1 MSSTGDSVDPGEL
14 PISPRTPRSPLPTAE
29 QARTFLPEQE
39 NNGEA
44 SDDDPMVICEGPTTE
59 IDLKC
64 KEKVTESDSE
74 SQSDL
79 DHPIENRV
87 FPQQRF
93 SPVSSNNSTEI
104 TCRPKPIK
112 ARMPSTESTVKY
124 NTAVTST
131 VSSFPYHSPVNPSGV
146 SGFQPTGGAFKTMPV
161 SPKVIKA
168 EVKQELNE
176 PWNPGS
182 FVVNNK
188 SEPSS
193 IIINKSQSEWSSSS
207 CNDSVK
213 PATTLTILK
222 PQVKQSN
229 VIQVGEHVNHQGPP
243 MTLTVL
249 NQETT
254 LCLTNESERSHPVVV
269 VASSASERPVQYVYM
284 QSPSFPIPVSDTNGR
299 NLAIQSLQM
308 LPKSTAQS
316 VIVSQPQSKTQNQ
329 PPNQEEYP
337 QNQNG
342 NVTNFSYNP
351 GTFIYYLVCFCFNAF
366 LIAAILVKME
376 NKDRKSPVNVPPS
389 PHAVSNDA
397 NSGALQED
405 KEFKLAPTPAQLGKA
420 PLQRRQSMGRSWC

>member
-1 MSSTGDSVDPGEL
+1 MES
-14 PISPRTPRSPLPTAE
+14 
-29 QARTFLPEQE
+29 ARQFHPEQE

-44 SDDDPMVICEGPTTE
+44 SDDDPMVICEGPTAE

-74 SQSDL
+74 SQSDM

-93 SPVSSNNSTEI
+93 SPVSGGGGSSEI

-112 ARMPSTESTVKY
+112 ARMPSTESCSVKY

-161 SPKVIKA
+161 SPKVIKT

-176 PWNPGS
+176 SWNTGS
-182 FVVNNK
+182 YALNNK

-193 IIINKSQSEWSSSS
+193 IIISKSEWSS
-207 CNDSVK
+207 NADNMK
-213 PATTLTILK
+213 PSTTLTILK

-229 VIQVGEHVNHQGPP
+229 VIQVGEHTNHQGQP

-249 NQETT
+249 NSALGNQETT
-254 LCLTNESERSHPVVV
+254 LCLTNDSERSHPVVV
-269 VASSASERPVQYVYM
+269 VATSASERPVQYVYM
-284 QSPSFPIPVSDTNGR
+284 HSPSFPIPVSDTNGR

-316 VIVSQPQSKTQNQ
+316 VIVSQPQSKPLNQ
-329 PPNQEEYP
+329 TSNQEDYP

-342 NVTNFSYNP
+342 SLTNFSYNP
-351 GTFIYYLVCFCFNAF
+351 GSKI
-366 LIAAILVKME
+366 
-376 NKDRKSPVNVPPS
+376 
-389 PHAVSNDA
+389 
-397 NSGALQED
+397 
-405 KEFKLAPTPAQLGKA
+405 
-420 PLQRRQSMGRSWC
+420 

>member
-1 MSSTGDSVDPGEL
+1 M
-14 PISPRTPRSPLPTAE
+14 PISPRTPRSPPPVVE
-29 QARTFLPEQE
+29 PVRTFIPEQD

-93 SPVSSNNSTEI
+93 SPVTSNNSTEI

-112 ARMPSTESTVKY
+112 ARMPSTESAVKY

-131 VSSFPYHSPVNPSGV
+131 VSSYPYHSPVNPSGV

-161 SPKVIKA
+161 SPKIIKA

-176 PWNPGS
+176 PWNTGS

-193 IIINKSQSEWSSSS
+193 IIINKNQTEWSNSSS
-207 CNDSVK
+207 NTSTDSMK
-213 PATTLTILK
+213 TTLTILK

-229 VIQVGEHVNHQGPP
+229 VIQVGEHVNQP

-249 NQETT
+249 NPSLGNQETT
-254 LCLTNESERSHPVVV
+254 LCLTNDTERSHPVVV

-299 NLAIQSLQM
+299 NLAIQM

-316 VIVSQPQSKTQNQ
+316 VIVSQPQSKPLNT
-329 PPNQEEYP
+329 NQEEYP

-351 GTFIYYLVCFCFNAF
+351 GNQFTINNRFGVKCVSFCRDSCQNG
-366 LIAAILVKME
+366 E
-376 NKDRKSPVNVPPS
+376 
-389 PHAVSNDA
+389 
-397 NSGALQED
+397 
-405 KEFKLAPTPAQLGKA
+405 
-420 PLQRRQSMGRSWC
+420 

>member
-14 PISPRTPRSPLPTAE
+14 PISPRTPRSPPPAVE
-29 QARTFLPEQE
+29 AIRTYIPEQE

-93 SPVSSNNSTEI
+93 SPVTSNNSTEI

-112 ARMPSTESTVKY
+112 ARMPSTESAVKY

-131 VSSFPYHSPVNPSGV
+131 VSNFPYHSPVNPSGV

-176 PWNPGS
+176 PWNAGS
-182 FVVNNK
+182 FVINNK

-193 IIINKSQSEWSSSS
+193 IIINKNQAEW
-207 CNDSVK
+207 NNTEK
-213 PATTLTILK
+213 TAPTLTILK

-229 VIQVGEHVNHQGPP
+229 VIQVGEHQP

-249 NQETT
+249 NSSMGNQETT
-254 LCLTNESERSHPVVV
+254 LCLTNDTERSHPVVV
-269 VASSASERPVQYVYM
+269 VASTASERPVQYLYM

-299 NLAIQSLQM
+299 NLAIQSLHM

-316 VIVSQPQSKTQNQ
+316 VIVSKPMNQ
-329 PPNQEEYP
+329 TPSQEDYP

-342 NVTNFSYNP
+342 NVTNFTYNT
-351 GTFIYYLVCFCFNAF
+351 GI
-366 LIAAILVKME
+366 
-376 NKDRKSPVNVPPS
+376 
-389 PHAVSNDA
+389 
-397 NSGALQED
+397 
-405 KEFKLAPTPAQLGKA
+405 
-420 PLQRRQSMGRSWC
+420 

>member
-1 MSSTGDSVDPGEL
+1 MEMVMLFPVKVILLVLLFFEFRCSKDRRKSSTGSGRSKVSSTGDNIDPGEL
-14 PISPRTPRSPLPTAE
+14 PISPRTPRSPAPAAVE
-29 QARTFLPEQE
+29 PARQFMPEQE

-74 SQSDL
+74 SQSDM

-93 SPVSSNNSTEI
+93 SPVSSGANSSEI

-112 ARMPSTESTVKY
+112 ARMPSTESSVKY
-124 NTAVTST
+124 NTAVTSS
-131 VSSFPYHSPVNPSGV
+131 VSSYPYHSPVNPSGV

-161 SPKVIKA
+161 SPKIIKT

-176 PWNPGS
+176 PWNTS
-182 FVVNNK
+182 SYTLNNK

-193 IIINKSQSEWSSSS
+193 IIISKSDW
-207 CNDSVK
+207 CNSAENMK

-229 VIQVGEHVNHQGPP
+229 VIQVGEHANHQGQP

-249 NQETT
+249 NSALGNQETT
-254 LCLTNESERSHPVVV
+254 LCLTNDSERTHPVVV
-269 VASSASERPVQYVYM
+269 VATSASERPVQYVYM
-284 QSPSFPIPVSDTNGR
+284 QSHSYPIPVPENNGR
-299 NLAIQSLQM
+299 NLAIQSIQM

-316 VIVSQPQSKTQNQ
+316 VIVSQPQSKPLNQ
-329 PPNQEEYP
+329 TPKQDDYS

-342 NVTNFSYNP
+342 SVTNFPYNP
-351 GTFIYYLVCFCFNAF
+351 GNNYTQ
-366 LIAAILVKME
+366 
-376 NKDRKSPVNVPPS
+376 
-389 PHAVSNDA
+389 H
-397 NSGALQED
+397 
-405 KEFKLAPTPAQLGKA
+405 
-420 PLQRRQSMGRSWC
+420 

>member
-1 MSSTGDSVDPGEL
+1 MVFLSEKVKQQTTPEAFSRCSKDRRKSSTGSGRSKLNSTGDCVDPGEL
-14 PISPRTPRSPLPTAE
+14 PMSPRTPRSPPPCE
-29 QARTFLPEQE
+29 PVRSFVSEQE
-39 NNGEA
+39 NNAEA
-44 SDDDPMVICEGPTTE
+44 SDDDPMVICEGPTE

-93 SPVSSNNSTEI
+93 SPVSSGNSAEI

-124 NTAVTST
+124 STTVTST

-161 SPKVIKA
+161 SPKVVKA
-168 EVKQELNE
+168 EVKQEMSE
-176 PWNPGS
+176 TWTSSP
-182 FVVNNK
+182 FIVNNK
-188 SEPSS
+188 DPS
-193 IIINKSQSEWSSSS
+193 IIINKSQSDWSMPE
-207 CNDSVK
+207 NAK
-213 PATTLTILK
+213 TATTLTILK

-229 VIQVGEHVNHQGPP
+229 VIVGDHLNHQGQP
-243 MTLTVL
+243 MTLAVL
-249 NQETT
+249 NSSSLGNPTT
-254 LCLTNESERSHPVVV
+254 LCLTNDAERSHPVVV

-284 QSPSFPIPVSDTNGR
+284 QSPSFQIPVSDANGR

-316 VIVSQPQSKTQNQ
+316 VIVSQPQSKPLNQ
-329 PPNQEEYP
+329 TADDFP

-342 NVTNFSYNP
+342 NVTNFSYNQ
-351 GTFIYYLVCFCFNAF
+351 GKLTVMCIRVLNVIKTFYSA
-366 LIAAILVKME
+366 
-376 NKDRKSPVNVPPS
+376 S
-389 PHAVSNDA
+389 
-397 NSGALQED
+397 
-405 KEFKLAPTPAQLGKA
+405 
-420 PLQRRQSMGRSWC
+420 

>member
-1 MSSTGDSVDPGEL
+1 M
-14 PISPRTPRSPLPTAE
+14 SPRTPRSPPPAE
-29 QARTFLPEQE
+29 PIRSFVPEQD

-44 SDDDPMVICEGPTTE
+44 SDDDPMVICEPPPTN
-59 IDLKC
+59 IDLQC

-93 SPVSSNNSTEI
+93 SPVSNNSTEI

-112 ARMPSTESTVKY
+112 ARMPSTESAVKY
-124 NTAVTST
+124 NTTVTSS
-131 VSSFPYHSPVNPSGV
+131 VSAFPYHSPVNPSGV

-161 SPKVIKA
+161 SPKVAKG
-168 EVKQELNE
+168 EMKQELNE
-176 PWNPGS
+176 PWQTGS

-193 IIINKSQSEWSSSS
+193 IIVSKSQSEWG
-207 CNDSVK
+207 NNEK

-229 VIQVGEHVNHQGPP
+229 VIQVGDHGNHQSP

-254 LCLTNESERSHPVVV
+254 LCLTNDAERSHPVVV
-269 VASSASERPVQYVYM
+269 VASSSSERPVQYVYM
-284 QSPSFPIPVSDTNGR
+284 QSPSFPIPVSGDTNGR
-299 NLAIQSLQM
+299 NLAIQSLHM

-316 VIVSQPQSKTQNQ
+316 VIVSQPQSKPLNQ
-329 PPNQEEYP
+329 TSNHEDYP

-342 NVTNFSYNP
+342 NATNFSYNP
-351 GTFIYYLVCFCFNAF
+351 GN
-366 LIAAILVKME
+366 
-376 NKDRKSPVNVPPS
+376 
-389 PHAVSNDA
+389 
-397 NSGALQED
+397 
-405 KEFKLAPTPAQLGKA
+405 
-420 PLQRRQSMGRSWC
+420 